1 MPVGKLFAAS
11 WCHAVVSVSNVGC
24 VMRVGNCDN
33 LSSKAESFI
42 LVVRQA
48 TRVKLCDATP
58 VANTLWKAIV
68 KNSSLTSI
76 ENLFRKT
83 TTAVRAG
90 ALAVGILFMGASTA
104 PAVPV
109 TSGDAVSFD
118 FSALQ
123 NGVNYLDFGVHLIF
137 TPPDVMQL
145 GDNFRARVFENND
158 VLLFTNTY
166 NAGPTPFNDFGFI
179 TFTSGFNTK
188 YVVLDQFTGSFNLGA
203 VEVFGKIGD
212 NEFTE
217 LLPARF
223 EVGVA
228 EVPVPPAAALF
239 PAGLALLGLL
249 TRRRPR
255 KPRLSRGR

>member
-1 MPVGKLFAAS
+1 M
-11 WCHAVVSVSNVGC
+11 
-24 VMRVGNCDN
+24 
-33 LSSKAESFI
+33 
-42 LVVRQA
+42 
-48 TRVKLCDATP
+48 
-58 VANTLWKAIV
+58 
-68 KNSSLTSI
+68 KNSSLTSM

-83 TTAVRAG
+83 TTAVCAG
-90 ALAVGILFMGASTA
+90 VLAVGILFMGASTA
-104 PAVPV
+104 PAVPI

-145 GDNFRARVFENND
+145 GDNFRARVFENNN

-166 NAGPTPFNDFGFI
+166 IAGPTPFDDFGFI

-188 YVVLDQFTGSFNLGA
+188 YVVLDQFSGSFNLGG
-203 VEVFGKIGD
+203 VEVFGKTGD

-223 EVGVA
+223 EVGVS

-249 TRRRPR
+249 ARRRAR
-255 KPRLSRGR
+255 V

>member
-1 MPVGKLFAAS
+1 MKNPS
-11 WCHAVVSVSNVGC
+11 
-24 VMRVGNCDN
+24 
-33 LSSKAESFI
+33 LS
-42 LVVRQA
+42 L
-48 TRVKLCDATP
+48 
-58 VANTLWKAIV
+58 
-68 KNSSLTSI
+68 I
-76 ENLFRKT
+76 EILFRNT

-90 ALAVGILFMGASTA
+90 ALAVALLFVGASTA

-217 LLPARF
+217 RLPARF